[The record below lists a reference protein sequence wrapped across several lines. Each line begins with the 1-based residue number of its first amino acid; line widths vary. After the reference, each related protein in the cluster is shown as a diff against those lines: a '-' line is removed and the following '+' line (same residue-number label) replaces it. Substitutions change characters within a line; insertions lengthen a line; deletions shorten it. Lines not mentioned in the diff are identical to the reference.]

1 MSYPKPEP
9 GLVFRYDYLWQ
20 REANAGRSTSKDRPA
35 CLVVVTDSSVDPR
48 VVVILPIT
56 HSRPFGGSVG
66 VEYLPWCGAILISTT
81 RSAGSSSQKPM
92 LMNGLMPG
100 LLEFRIP
107 MRRSPMASCRRVYS
121 PRSRKPCSGTWT
133 CAEAFVANRRTCLTT
148 KTA

>member
-9 GLVFRYDYLWQ
+9 GLVFRYDYLWK
-20 REANAGRSTSKDRPA
+20 REAKAGRSTSKDRPA

-66 VEYLPWCGAILISTT
+66 VEIPPVVRRNLDLDDQKS
-81 RSAGSSSQKPM
+81 GSSSQKPM
-92 LMNGLMPG
+92 LINGLMPG

-133 CAEAFVANRRTCLTT
+133 CAEAFVA
-148 KTA
+148 

>member
-1 MSYPKPEP
+1 MSYPSPNRVLCFVTTTSGNAKQRREGPRARIALRAWLSSPTRPSIRASWSFCRSHTVVHLAEASASK
-9 GLVFRYDYLWQ
+9 YLQ
-20 REANAGRSTSKDRPA
+20 
-35 CLVVVTDSSVDPR
+35 
-48 VVVILPIT
+48 
-56 HSRPFGGSVG
+56 
-66 VEYLPWCGAILISTT
+66 WCGAILISTT

-92 LMNGLMPG
+92 LINGLMPG

-121 PRSRKPCSGTWT
+121 PRSRMPCSGTWT